1 MIVLVS
7 KIEQADDMG
16 MVKLL
21 QVPGW
26 PFKAHDKQ
34 LILQACGHAGP

>member
-1 MIVLVS
+1 MIVLVF

-21 QVPGW
+21 QVPGL

-34 LILQACGHAGP
+34 VILRACRHAGP